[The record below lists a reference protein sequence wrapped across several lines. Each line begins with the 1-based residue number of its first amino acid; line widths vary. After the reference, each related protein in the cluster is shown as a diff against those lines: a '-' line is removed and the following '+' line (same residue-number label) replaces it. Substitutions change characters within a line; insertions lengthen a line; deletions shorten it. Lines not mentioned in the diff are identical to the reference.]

1 MDLHYLYINSH
12 SSLVEGGVWDWGNSH
27 FGHTSRVVVQF
38 LESIGLK
45 HADTGSLN
53 LPAEGNRMECQQ
65 HLLQGPAH
73 HFFHH
78 VAQNTGNSEP
88 QVRILLWL
96 VVNRGNIGGPHFSCL
111 A

>member
-12 SSLVEGGVWDWGNSH
+12 SSLVEGVFWGGGNS

-53 LPAEGNRMECQQ
+53 LPTKETGWSVSSISYR
-65 HLLQGPAH
+65 GPAH
-73 HFFHH
+73 PFHH

-88 QVRILLWL
+88 PSQDFTMA
-96 VVNRGNIGGPHFSCL
+96 GCK
-111 A
+111 